1 MHEIVTTKSFE
12 DALTGLRKFK
22 GEYNYAALAGEPST
36 FKMAVLSDDGFCGL
50 WELESGPWILGL
62 GAYEPFFI
70 PTLLNQA
77 STLEVRVTIPRAWL
91 KVSLEKRSE
100 WNFLLITSTPKLSNR
115 YVVEELKSDAEITN
129 FIERCA
135 PDSSTKPGDSEIL
148 FWHGIHGDEGELL
161 SVGGAVRWRN
171 GTTMVVSIAT
181 DPIARG
187 KSMAQEVT
195 ASLAK
200 RLFDSGEIAVGLGVW
215 AQNAPAI
222 RAYEKVGFRLA
233 EEFVSGPLTSGLAT

>member
-1 MHEIVTTKSFE
+1 MVPELVITGSFE
-12 DALTGLRKFK
+12 GAMKGVRKFK

-62 GAYEPFFI
+62 GAYEPLFI
-70 PTLLNQA
+70 PTVANHA
-77 STLEVRVTIPRAWL
+77 STLHVRVTMPRAWL
-91 KVSLEKRSE
+91 EVSLEKRSE
-100 WNFLLITSTPKLSNR
+100 WNFFLITSTPKQSNR
-115 YVVEELKSDAEITN
+115 YVVQELTSSAEIN
-129 FIERCA
+129 AFIERCA
-135 PDSSTKPGDSEIL
+135 PDSSTRPGDSEIL
-148 FWHGIHGDEGELL
+148 YWHGIQGEDGELL
-161 SVGGAVRWRN
+161 SVGGAVRWKN
-171 GTTMVVSIAT
+171 GTTMLVSIAT
-181 DPIARG
+181 DPIVRG

-195 ASLAK
+195 ASLVK

-233 EEFVSGPLTSGLAT
+233 EEFVSGPLLLA

>member
-12 DALTGLRKFK
+12 DSLTRIRKFK

-62 GAYEPFFI
+62 GAYEPFSI
-70 PTLLNQA
+70 PALLNQA

-115 YVVEELKSDAEITN
+115 YVVEELKSDAEITK
-129 FIERCA
+129 FIERAA

-148 FWHGIHGDEGELL
+148 FWHGIHGDDGELL

-200 RLFDSGEIAVGLGVW
+200 RLFDSGEFAVGLGVW
-215 AQNAPAI
+215 AQNTPAI
-222 RAYEKVGFRLA
+222 RAYEKVGFQLA

>member
-1 MHEIVTTKSFE
+1 MHETVTTKSFE
-12 DALTGLRKFK
+12 DALTRLRKFK

-50 WELESGPWILGL
+50 WELEAGPWILGL
-62 GAYEPFFI
+62 GTYEPSFI
-70 PTLLNQA
+70 PTMVGDA
-77 STLEVRVTIPRAWL
+77 STLEIRVTIPRTWL

-100 WNFLLITSTPKLSNR
+100 WNFLLITSTPNQSNR
-115 YVVEELKSDAEITN
+115 YVVEELKSISEIN
-129 FIERCA
+129 DFIERCA
-135 PDSSTKPGDSEIL
+135 PDSSTRPGDSEIL
-148 FWHGIHGDEGELL
+148 FWHGIRGNAGELL
-161 SVGGAVRWRN
+161 SIGGAVRWRN

-195 ASLAK
+195 SSLAM
-200 RLFDSGEIAVGLGVW
+200 RLFGSGEPAVGLGVW
-215 AQNAPAI
+215 AQNASAI
-222 RAYEKVGFRLA
+222 HAYEKVGFRLA